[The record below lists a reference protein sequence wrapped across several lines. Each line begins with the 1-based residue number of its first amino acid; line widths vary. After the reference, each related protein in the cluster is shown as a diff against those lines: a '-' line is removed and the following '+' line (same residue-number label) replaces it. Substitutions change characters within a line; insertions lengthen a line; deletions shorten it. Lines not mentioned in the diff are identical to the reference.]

1 MEKKEPLSSESSSMR
16 NGRGVRNA
24 NSTGPL
30 PQPPAAEA
38 LVTFSQLRNL
48 AIGVLIISILVG
60 AVSGLVFGAW
70 ASSDSTVSSW
80 VQKNILGRNSTPSVT
95 SASTITPQTLSVTE
109 DSATI
114 DVVKKSSPAV
124 VSIVITQDLSKIYSN
139 SGADLFPFGMF
150 NFGTPPQGQQEVGAG
165 SGFIISSDGMIM
177 TNKHVVSTT
186 DAEYTVVM
194 NDGKKYSAKVLAT
207 DPFND
212 VAIVKIDAKDLP
224 TLTLGDSSALQ
235 IGQTVI
241 AIGNALGQYQNTVTK
256 GVVSGLSRTV
266 TAGDGSGQS
275 ETLQDIIQTD
285 AAINSGNSGG
295 PLLDLAGQVV
305 GINTAVNSSGQLV
318 GFAIPI
324 NQVKN
329 AVESVKKNGT
339 IIRPYLGVRYVIING
354 DVAEKN
360 KLSVDYGAMVVR
372 GDDQTEFAVIPGSP
386 ADKAGIVENDIILE
400 VNGQKISEDHS
411 LATELQKYNVGDSVT
426 LKISHA
432 GTEKTVSAKLE
443 QAK

>member
-1 MEKKEPLSSESSSMR
+1 MEKKEPSVSESLTAQNTR
-16 NGRGVRNA
+16 PVGRVGV
-24 NSTGPL
+24 SG
-30 PQPPAAEA
+30 QPAADRA
-38 LVTFSQLRNL
+38 IVTYDQLRNL
-48 AIGVLIISILVG
+48 AIAVLVVSLLVG
-60 AVSGLVFGAW
+60 ALSGLVFGAW
-70 ASSDSTVSSW
+70 ASTDSSVSSW
-80 VQKNILGRNSTPSVT
+80 VQKNIFRNSNTTSV
-95 SASTITPQTLSVTE
+95 ASTGSITPQTLAVTE
-109 DSATI
+109 DSATV
-114 DVVKKSSPAV
+114 DVVKKASPAV
-124 VSIVITQDLSKIYSN
+124 VSIVITQDLSKIYNN
-139 SGADLFPFGMF
+139 SGSNLSPFGDLF
-150 NFGTPPQGQQEVGAG
+150 NFGTPSQGQQEIGAG
-165 SGFIISSDGMIM
+165 SGFIISSDGLIM

-186 DAEYTVVM
+186 GAEYTVVM

-212 VAIVKIDAKDLP
+212 VAVVKIDATDLP
-224 TLTLGDSSALQ
+224 TLALGDSSTVQ
-235 IGQTVI
+235 IGQSVI

-295 PLLDLAGQVV
+295 PLLDLAGQVI

-324 NQVKN
+324 NQVKS

-339 IIRPYLGVRYVIING
+339 IVRPYLGVRYVIINS

-372 GDDQTEFAVIPGSP
+372 GADQTEFAVIPGSP

-400 VNGQKISEDHS
+400 VNSQKINEEHP
-411 LATELQKYNVGDSVT
+411 LASELQKYNVGDSVT

-432 GTEKTVSAKLE
+432 GTEKTVSVKLE
-443 QAK
+443 QAKP

>member
-1 MEKKEPLSSESSSMR
+1 MEKKENTAPISSTTRSNRTPNHAGNVSAPVGGLKGEVSFNQFR
-16 NGRGVRNA
+16 NFAIAMV
-24 NSTGPL
+24 
-30 PQPPAAEA
+30 
-38 LVTFSQLRNL
+38 VTS
-48 AIGVLIISILVG
+48 LIVG
-60 AVSGLVFGAW
+60 AVSGMLFGAW
-70 ASSDSTVSSW
+70 VSTDASISSWIQKNLFGQTASTKNSSAVSS
-80 VQKNILGRNSTPSVT
+80 
-95 SASTITPQTLSVTE
+95 ASQTLSVTE
-109 DSATI
+109 DSATVE
-114 DVVKKSSPAV
+114 VVKKASPSV
-124 VSIVITQDLSKIYSN
+124 VSIVITQDLSKIYGN
-139 SGADLFPFGMF
+139 STSPFGNLF
-150 NFGTPPQGQQEVGAG
+150 NFGTPSQGQQEVGAG
-165 SGFIISSDGMIM
+165 TGFIISSDGMIM

-186 DAEYTVVM
+186 GAEYTVVM

-212 VAIVKIDAKDLP
+212 VAVVKIDATGLP
-224 TLTLGDSSALQ
+224 TLTLGDSSTVQ

-241 AIGNALGQYQNTVTK
+241 AIGNALGEYQNTVTK

-329 AVESVKKNGT
+329 AIDSVKETGT
-339 IIRPYLGVRYVIING
+339 IVRPYLGVRYVIINS

-360 KLSVDYGAMVVR
+360 KLSVDYGALVVR
-372 GDDQTEFAVIPGSP
+372 GTDQTEFAVIPGSP

-400 VNGQKISEDHS
+400 VNGQKIDENHA
-411 LATELQKYNVGDSVT
+411 LASELQKYKVGDTVT

-432 GTEKTVSAKLE
+432 GSEKSVSVKLE
-443 QAK
+443 QAKP